1 MKTFI
6 IAIALAISAAGVVVG
21 YAPQSAEVLS
31 SAPETTPAYGVLVLR
46 KAAVESELAVLSETV
61 TSTHPD
67 IVSKRYEFRALVR
80 EMNKL
85 RAIDRSRVSK
95 LSSTVGELILRKV
108 ALDVELNDLLGS
120 VTFSHPDLKQKRTE
134 LAALE
139 REIQKIM

>member
-6 IAIALAISAAGVVVG
+6 IAIALAISAAGIVVG
-21 YAPQSAEVLS
+21 YEPQSAEVLS

-46 KAAVESELAVLSETV
+46 KVAVESELAKLSATL
-61 TSTHPD
+61 TNTHPD
-67 IVSKRYEFRALVR
+67 VVSKQYEFRALDR

-85 RAIDRSRVSK
+85 RAIDRSRASK

-108 ALDVELNDLLGS
+108 ILDVELNDLRS
-120 VTFSHPDLKQKRTE
+120 RVTFSHPDLKQKRTE

-139 REIQKIM
+139 REIQKIL